1 MDSNKL
7 IEVIKKIIRKE
18 VRSTIS
24 GVIQETIK
32 ESVENH
38 VNKLL
43 AEKFVASVS
52 SGQSIVKEFKKIEP
66 SIDPRVE
73 AKMISES
80 RKKELLK
87 KLGVENDST
96 ANAIFEDVEMPSS
109 EDDDEGIDLSQFGM
123 RSR

>member
-7 IEVIKKIIRKE
+7 IEVIKKIVRKE
-18 VRSTIS
+18 VRSTVS
-24 GVIQETIK
+24 SVIK

-43 AEKFVASVS
+43 AERFISSVS
-52 SGQSIVKEFKKIEP
+52 SGQSIVKEFKKNEP
-66 SIDPRVE
+66 AIDPRVE
-73 AKMISES
+73 QKMISES
-80 RKKELLK
+80 RKKELLR

-96 ANAIFEDVEMPSS
+96 ANAIFEDVEVPGS

-123 RSR
+123 RAR